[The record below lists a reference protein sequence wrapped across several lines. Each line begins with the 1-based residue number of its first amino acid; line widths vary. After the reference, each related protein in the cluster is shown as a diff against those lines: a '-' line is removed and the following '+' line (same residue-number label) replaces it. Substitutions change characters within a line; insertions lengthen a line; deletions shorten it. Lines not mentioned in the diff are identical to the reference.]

1 MKIKILVFLLVQKLV
16 IVTTLAQVTFSFK
29 PKNLELIP
37 RNLSNNKG
45 VVNFNGFI
53 LNSQYSKLRIVTYQ
67 NKTIIEDS
75 SKTYSFGSNSIPFS
89 YSKSID
95 AGKYVYDFDL
105 IFYGVDTLKYQVKNI
120 VCGDVFI
127 VQGQSNAVAN
137 TYNGLAN
144 TLYKDSFIRS
154 YGTSSNAAS
163 ACANDSNWYIA
174 DGDGAYNKG
183 CIGQWGLVLAKNLLD
198 SFKVPIAILNGA
210 VGGTSVSQHQKNQS
224 LPKDLNTIYGRLLY
238 RMNKSKLENHVRAI
252 LFFQGESD
260 GVYPIYHDTLFKKLY
275 KDWRKDYKKVSR
287 YYFVQVRAGCGS
299 PTLEFLEIQRQFEFT
314 LSNLKVISANGLNA
328 HDGCHYGFNNGYKQ
342 LGNSLAP
349 LLARDLYNSKIKSNI
364 DPPNIQ
370 SANFLNENN
379 NKILLT
385 LTNPNDSIYIDNNFW
400 NLFSLKGEPG
410 MAITDGIKQANTI
423 ILTLNKSTCQPLYLS
438 YLGKAG
444 SQAWVKNR
452 FGAGLI
458 SFNNILVNPTLNKYV
473 YFVCPNIET
482 IVGKD
487 SMNGLNYYWKNLSTN
502 QTYNSAKIKVKT
514 TKDLNFEYS
523 VKGFCKPDTNW
534 VAISV
539 DKTPKPNLGND
550 TTLCL
555 SQIIN
560 YNFMNKYAEV
570 SWINNNI
577 MFNGFNY
584 SVTNNSNL
592 IVKVKSSNGCNL
604 LDTVKVNYSN
614 PNLWISAPSKIC
626 VNTQKKVTCNPN
638 FKTYNWN
645 NTNINSNEY
654 TATHGTTYL
663 KTIDSFGCLKNDS
676 VIIETY
682 PQINYVKPSPA
693 FCKND
698 SAQIYLPQN
707 MIKWQMAGTTLPTAY
722 FFKET
727 NSSVIVLTDAN
738 SCNYT
743 DTLQPIVYP
752 LPIFTLGKDT
762 AICEKA
768 KLKIICPL
776 LANYYT
782 WNGLSSTLNYVE
794 ISKGI
799 VICQLESN
807 QQCKFMDTIQVSQ
820 ISSPILNF
828 PSDTTICQNDSLVF
842 ESTNAIKYYL
852 NNQFYNKAIIKL
864 DGNCKLAIENNEGCR
879 TEKNITLA
887 TIDCTSKIEKT
898 NKSNDILIYPNPS
911 NGIINVQ
918 FKTHQTGDIIIYN
931 SLGQILYSENM
942 DNQISKTIEIASNT
956 KGIVYL
962 TIKTNNN
969 IFSKVLVLE

>member
-1 MKIKILVFLLVQKLV
+1 MKLKSLIFLLIQKFV
-16 IVTTLAQVTFSFK
+16 IVTTFAQVTFSNK

-45 VVNFNGFI
+45 LVNFYGFI
-53 LNSQYSKLRIVTYQ
+53 LNSQYSKLRIITYQ

-75 SKTYSFGSNSIPFS
+75 SKTYSLGSNSIPFS

-105 IFYGVDTLKYQVKNI
+105 IFYGADTFKYQVKNI

-127 VQGQSNAVAN
+127 IQGQSNAVAN

-144 TLYKDSFIRS
+144 TLYRDSFIRS
-154 YGTSSNAAS
+154 YGTSSNS
-163 ACANDSNWYIA
+163 AGVCANDTNWYIA

-210 VGGTSVSQHQKNQS
+210 VGGTSVSQHQKNQV

-238 RMNKSKLENHVRAI
+238 RVNQAKLENHVRAI

-260 GVYPIYHDTLFKKLY
+260 GIYPIYHDTLFRKLY
-275 KDWRKDYKKVSR
+275 RDWRKDYKKVSR

-299 PTLEFLEIQRQFEFT
+299 PTLEFLEVQRQFEFT

-342 LGNSLAP
+342 LGNSIAP
-349 LLARDLYNSKIKSNI
+349 LLARDLYNSKIKTNI
-364 DPPNIQ
+364 DPPNIYR
-370 SANFLNENN
+370 ANFQNENN
-379 NKILLT
+379 NKIVLT
-385 LTNPNDSIYIDNNFW
+385 LMNPNDSIYIDNNFW
-400 NLFSLKGEPG
+400 NLFSLNGEPG

-423 ILTLNKSTCQPLYLS
+423 VLTLNKSTCQPLYLS
-438 YLGKAG
+438 YLGKAR

-473 YFVCPNIET
+473 YFVCPNIE
-482 IVGKD
+482 IILGKD

-514 TKDLNFEYS
+514 IKDLNFEYS

-534 VAISV
+534 VVISV

-555 SQIIN
+555 FKVLN
-560 YNFMNKYAEV
+560 YNFINKYAEV
-570 SWINNNI
+570 SWIHNNI
-577 MFNGFNY
+577 TTQAFNY
-584 SVTNNSNL
+584 TVSNKSNL
-592 IVKVKSSNGCNL
+592 IVKVKSSTGCTL
-604 LDTVKVNYSN
+604 LDTIKINYSN
-614 PNLWISAPSKIC
+614 PNLLISAPSKIC
-626 VNTQKKVTCNPN
+626 VNTETKVSCSPN
-638 FKTYNWN
+638 FKSYNWN
-645 NTNINSNEY
+645 NTNINSYQY

-676 VIIETY
+676 VIIQSY
-682 PQINYVKPSPA
+682 PKINYVKPSPA

-698 SAQIYLPQN
+698 SALIYLPN
-707 MIKWQMAGTTLPTAY
+707 KFIKWQIAGESLPPAY

-727 NSSVIVLTDAN
+727 NSSAMMLIDSN
-738 SCNYT
+738 SCIYT
-743 DTLQPIVYP
+743 DTIKPIVYP

-768 KLKIICPL
+768 KIKITCPI
-776 LANYYT
+776 LANYYI
-782 WNGLSSTLNYVE
+782 WNGLSSAINYLE

-799 VICQLESN
+799 VVCQLESN
-807 QQCKFMDTIQVSQ
+807 YQCKFMDTIQVFQ
-820 ISSPILNF
+820 IPDPILNF
-828 PSDTTICQNDSLVF
+828 PSDTIICKNDSLVF
-842 ESTNAIKYYL
+842 ESTNAIKYFL

-864 DGNCKLAIENNEGCR
+864 DGIYKLAIENQEGCR
-879 TEKNITLA
+879 TEKNITLT
-887 TIDCTSKIEKT
+887 TINCNTKIEKI
-898 NKSNDILIYPNPS
+898 NKSDDILIYPNPTK
-911 NGIINVQ
+911 GILNVE
-918 FKTHQTGDIIIYN
+918 FNSPQTGEIIIYN
-931 SLGQILYSENM
+931 SIGQILYSENI
-942 DNQISKTIEIASNT
+942 DNQIFKTINIASSSR
-956 KGIVYL
+956 GIVYF
-962 TIKTNNN
+962 TIKTSNNY
-969 IFSKVLVLE
+969 FSKILALE

>member
-1 MKIKILVFLLVQKLV
+1 M
-16 IVTTLAQVTFSFK
+16 A
-29 PKNLELIP
+29 
-37 RNLSNNKG
+37 
-45 VVNFNGFI
+45 
-53 LNSQYSKLRIVTYQ
+53 NS
-67 NKTIIEDS
+67 
-75 SKTYSFGSNSIPFS
+75 
-89 YSKSID
+89 
-95 AGKYVYDFDL
+95 
-105 IFYGVDTLKYQVKNI
+105 
-120 VCGDVFI
+120 
-127 VQGQSNAVAN
+127 
-137 TYNGLAN
+137 YNGLAN
-144 TLYKDSFIRS
+144 TLYRDSFIRS
-154 YGTSSNAAS
+154 YGTSSNSAS
-163 ACANDSNWYIA
+163 VCANDTNWYIA
-174 DGDGAYNKG
+174 NGDGYYNKG
-183 CIGQWGLVLAKNLLD
+183 CIGQWGLVMAKNLLD

-210 VGGTSVSQHQKNQS
+210 VGGTSVSQHQKNQL

-238 RMNKSKLENHVRAI
+238 RMNKAKLENYVRAI

-299 PTLEFLEIQRQFEFT
+299 PTLKFLEVQRQFEFT

-328 HDGCHYGFNNGYKQ
+328 HDGCHYGFNNGYQQ

-349 LLARDLYNSKIKSNI
+349 LLARDLYNSKIKTNI
-364 DPPNIQ
+364 DPPNIY
-370 SANFLNENN
+370 SANFQNENN
-379 NKILLT
+379 NKIVLT
-385 LTNPNDSIYIDNNFW
+385 LMNPNDSIYIDNNFW
-400 NLFSLKGEPG
+400 NLFSLNGEPG

-487 SMNGLNYYWKNLSTN
+487 SMNGLNYYWKNLNTN

-560 YNFMNKYAEV
+560 YNFINKYTEV
-570 SWINNNI
+570 SWIHNNI
-577 MFNGFNY
+577 MFNCFNY

-592 IVKVKSSNGCNL
+592 IVNLKSSNECPL

-645 NTNINSNEY
+645 NTNINSYEY

-698 SAQIYLPQN
+698 SALIYLPQN

-768 KLKIICPL
+768 KLKIVCPL

-799 VICQLESN
+799 VICELESN

-820 ISSPILNF
+820 IPSPILNF
-828 PSDTTICQNDSLVF
+828 PSDTNICKNDSLVF
-842 ESTNAIKYYL
+842 ESTNAIKYFL

-864 DGNCKLAIENNEGCR
+864 DGIYKLAIENNKGCR

-887 TIDCTSKIEKT
+887 TIDCTSKIAGVENNTIK
-898 NKSNDILIYPNPS
+898 IYPNP
-911 NGIINVQ
+911 NFGKINLQ
-918 FKTHQTGDIIIYN
+918 FETPQTGEVFIHS
-931 SLGQILYSENM
+931 SLGQLVYKELLT
-942 DNQISKTIEIASNT
+942 NQSSTCIKLPLELKGIFYITVKNNKYNISKII
-956 KGIVYL
+956 IV
-962 TIKTNNN
+962 
-969 IFSKVLVLE
+969 E